1 MKINL
6 LILSILVL
14 SLTNQFSTAQQ
25 LINPDFETWTNDF
38 LVPSAMNPN
47 SGNNTFGW
55 WDYNYFN
62 SAIAGSSPISLTRL
76 TVPVHSGNYSVKLQT
91 VVYTPTSWNIYK
103 TWGYPFIGHEYNDT
117 LGIMFNGK
125 VNVSNSSFVPGIA
138 CSQKLT
144 QFKFYYQYQP
154 SGNDTAEC
162 RVLLLSAGTPVAGG
176 RFKTGDATSGWQ
188 QATIDF
194 LYVNGLT
201 PDTLY
206 ILFSSSSLDYAPQA
220 GSIFLIDDA
229 SYVYPTGVEQVFL
242 KENGLTIS
250 PNPSNGI
257 FTVQTPSNN
266 SKFKTIEV
274 YNLLGDK
281 IYSTTSNK
289 IDISTSPKGV
299 YFVKVNDVDRNYT
312 KKIVVQ

>member
-6 LILSILVL
+6 LLLSFLAL
-14 SLTNQFSTAQQ
+14 SLTMQTAKAQQ
-25 LINPDFETWTNDF
+25 LINPDFETWTNDI
-38 LVPSAMNPN
+38 LVPTAMNPN

-62 SAIAGSSPISLTRL
+62 STIAGSSPISLTRL
-76 TVPVHSGNYSVKLQT
+76 TTPVHSGTYSVKLQT

-125 VNVSNSSFVPGIA
+125 VNVNNQSFIPGIA

-176 RFKTGDATSGWQ
+176 RFKTGVATSGWQ

-229 SYVYPTGVEQVFL
+229 SYVYPTGVEQIVG
-242 KENGLTIS
+242 KENSINIT

-257 FTVQTPSNN
+257 FTVQSQSNN
-266 SKFKTIEV
+266 SKTIEV
-274 YNLLGDK
+274 YNLLGDR
-281 IYSTTSNK
+281 IYSTSTNK
-289 IDISTSPKGV
+289 VDISHSPKGV
-299 YFVKVNDVDRNYT
+299 YFVKLKEGENTYT